1 MPRED
6 EFTAFGDLMNEREP
20 TEANAA
26 PRRFTAEELVA
37 CERCARANA
46 PTRMN
51 CLYCGARLPVTEQ
64 SAALRRP
71 VLKKLEEWE
80 SGFNVVILPRA
91 RAELSPEEIAEAAA
105 LLRLDAGRLAEMIES
120 RRALPLARTSSA
132 EEVELISKRLGV
144 LGLSVEVFAD
154 EVLAKQPARVRALAL
169 DDDALICQEDPDAE
183 PRRLRW
189 SEIALFVTGRVVTKR
204 VEVAE
209 RQAKLSNRSRIVEA
223 RELATD
229 EAVLDIYA
237 IEETE
242 KGFRIMADGFDYSC
256 LGAAKRLLARDNFN
270 ALVEAL
276 RERAPHA
283 AFDDEYARLRGLL
296 SAAWPPSE
304 RTGSLG
310 VRRERAGR
318 YNTEAVTIVSNET
331 QFTRYARLRRVL
343 ALRGQTKDS

>member
-6 EFTAFGDLMNEREP
+6 EFKAFGDLAQEP
-20 TEANAA
+20 SEASAA
-26 PRRFTAEELVA
+26 PRRFTVEELVA
-37 CERCARANA
+37 CDECARANA

-64 SAALRRP
+64 NAALRRP

-80 SGFNVVILPRA
+80 RGFNVVMLPRA
-91 RAELSPEEIAEAAA
+91 RAELSPEEIAEAAS
-105 LLRLDAGRLAEMIES
+105 LLRLDASRLTEMIES
-120 RRALPLARTSSA
+120 RRALPLARTSST
-132 EEVELISKRLGV
+132 EEAELISKRLGA
-144 LGLSVEVFAD
+144 LGLAVEVFAD
-154 EVLAKQPARVRALAL
+154 EVLSKQPARVRALAL
-169 DDDALICQEDPDAE
+169 DDDALVCQEGPDAE

-237 IEETE
+237 IDETE
-242 KGFRIMADGFDYSC
+242 EGFRVMADGFDYSC

-318 YNTEAVTIVSNET
+318 YNTEAVTTVSNET

-343 ALRGQTKDS
+343 ALRGRTNDS